1 MRLPLLAAA
10 LLGLLSAC
18 SSMDSGGGSSFGSTF
33 DTNNYVR
40 SSDTNGTQ
48 RRPDVNRLYTQ
59 PSVPSIVNMGR

>member
-18 SSMDSGGGSSFGSTF
+18 SSMDSGGRSFSSTF
-33 DTNNYVR
+33 DTDNYVR